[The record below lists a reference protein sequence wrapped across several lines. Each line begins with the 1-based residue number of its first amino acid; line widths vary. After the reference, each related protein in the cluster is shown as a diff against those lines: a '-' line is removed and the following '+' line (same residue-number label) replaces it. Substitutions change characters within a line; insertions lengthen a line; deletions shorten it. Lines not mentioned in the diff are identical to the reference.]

1 MHTIENL
8 TFEFWFP
15 CLLSA
20 LPILYAIL
28 RWGYKIVKKERK
40 KALIFENIESKQYI
54 HKEHDKVELRVLY
67 NKKINYDAI
76 VILKA
81 RIKNIGKEDIRKDIL
96 VDPIKINST
105 DNYTIINASVLN
117 PNDKVRPTI
126 NYSERS
132 IDLSWDL
139 LKKGKAIDI
148 EVIASIK
155 DFDDKSELA
164 LDFYNSLSIDVNAD
178 GLDAVDKNVELTKA
192 EQFVRFM
199 KIVIWAY
206 LLITI
211 IMFGYSCYKLPTKL
225 FHNIEFTICAD
236 SVSYNSTLGL
246 SHHNNKL
253 CVVDNNGTSK
263 YYSIEEFN
271 QLHSISKINDIQQA
285 KEDAKDNIWSLVW
298 THLLLIIVIIMMG
311 ISVYINSH
319 KIKKRKMLKAN

>member
-1 MHTIENL
+1 MPTIENL

-20 LPILYAIL
+20 LPILYAII
-28 RWGYKIVKKERK
+28 RWIYKRVKKERK

-81 RIKNIGKEDIRKDIL
+81 RIRNIGKEDIRKDIL

-126 NYSERS
+126 NYSEHS
-132 IDLSWDL
+132 IELSWDL
-139 LKKGKAIDI
+139 LKKGMAIDI

-164 LDFYNSLSIDVNAD
+164 LHFYNSLLIDVNAD
-178 GLDAVDKNVELTKA
+178 GLDAVDKNIELTKA
-192 EQFVRFM
+192 EQSVKFM
-199 KIVIWAY
+199 KIVFWVY
-206 LLITI
+206 LLTTI
-211 IMFGYSCYKLPTKL
+211 IMLSYSCYKLPTKL
-225 FHNIEFTICAD
+225 LYNIEYTICAD
-236 SVSYNSTLGL
+236 SVSYNSTLGF
-246 SHHNNKL
+246 SRHTNKL

-271 QLHSISKINDIQQA
+271 QLHSIGKINSIQQA
-285 KEDAKDNIWSLVW
+285 KEDAKQNIRSLVGMLGS
-298 THLLLIIVIIMMG
+298 LLVVIIMIG
-311 ISVYINSH
+311 IAIYVKSY
-319 KIKKRKMLKAN
+319 KIKKRKMLKTN